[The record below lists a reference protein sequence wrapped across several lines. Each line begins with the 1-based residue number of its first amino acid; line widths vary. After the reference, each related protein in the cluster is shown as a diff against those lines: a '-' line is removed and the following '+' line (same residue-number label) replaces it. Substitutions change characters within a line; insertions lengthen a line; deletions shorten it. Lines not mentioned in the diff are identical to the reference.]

1 MAATRHHNDDY
12 DLRLPIHYVIAAL
25 AVCGVGIGLAEQ
37 ATAAPLVPIALSLLT
52 ITVAGLAWL
61 LQAVWPPAAP
71 WGMVAGIIGVLH
83 LAAVW
88 LHMPALLTLAPLVVG
103 LSAALVG
110 LRAAAVTAAAITAWL
125 ALLGARGPFHDPTLV
140 SATMGGAWAMLAL
153 MVGIYT
159 PLRQRLRA
167 SAEFIATAQAQSQ
180 RAQARQVELA
190 QALDNAA
197 HLNRQLVLT
206 TQKLDQA
213 REAAEAAQKLK
224 ADFVAR
230 VSHELRTP
238 LNMIVGFAEMM
249 MEAPTTYGGD
259 IPQALLADLSVILR
273 NSQHLSSLIDDV
285 LDLSRIDAGQMAI
298 TRERASI
305 AMIIE
310 SAAEVVK
317 PLFHSKGLTLDI
329 DIPPDLPLIFC
340 DPTRIREAVV
350 NLLSNAGR
358 FTEEG
363 GVDIAVRQE
372 ATDVIIAVTD
382 TGPGIDPAMG
392 KELFQPFR
400 QLEDT
405 IRRRHNG
412 TGLGLAI
419 SRSFVEQ
426 HGGRIWFESELQR
439 GTTFYFRL
447 PTDPPMPVDDTVM
460 RWLEP
465 TWEYRVRLTRP
476 QPPADDAQLRLVVLE
491 SGSGLTRLL
500 TRYLDNAELVRVETL
515 EEARQRLAHTPAQ
528 ALLVNALSV
537 GEALQRVVDS
547 GLTALDTPVIVCS
560 VPDIGETTGRM
571 GVEDYL
577 LKPISRRQLQAVLD
591 DLGLDGKTVLVVD
604 DEPEELR
611 LFWRMLGSAGRGYRI
626 LTAADGQEALAIM
639 RDQRPDAVLL
649 DLVMPNMDG
658 FELLKVREADETLRG
673 IPIVV
678 ITALDPTAQ
687 PIVSSS
693 LAVTQGQG
701 LSVPQFLNC
710 VEGLSRLLAA
720 GVGRNARSE
729 RRGRPAD
736 PAD

>member
-1 MAATRHHNDDY
+1 MPSTRPHHDD
-12 DLRLPIHYVIAAL
+12 LNLCLPIHYVIIAL
-25 AVCGVGIGLAEQ
+25 AVCGVGIGMAEQ
-37 ATAAPLVPIALSLLT
+37 ATADSLVPIALSLLT
-52 ITVAGLAWL
+52 LTLAGLAWL
-61 LQAVWPPAAP
+61 LDAIWSPAAP
-71 WGMVAGIIGVLH
+71 WGLVAGIIGVLH
-83 LAAVW
+83 LAVVW
-88 LHMPALLTLAPLVVG
+88 LQMPALLTLAPLVVG

-110 LRAAAVTAAAITAWL
+110 LRAATVTAAAITAWL
-125 ALLGARGPFHDPTLV
+125 ALLGAGVAIQESTLTLV
-140 SATMGGAWAMLAL
+140 TMGGVWAMLAL
-153 MVGIYT
+153 MVGVYT
-159 PLRQRLRA
+159 PLRQTLRA
-167 SAEFIATAQAQSQ
+167 SAEFIAMAQAQSQ
-180 RAQARQVELA
+180 RAQARQIELA

-249 MEAPTTYGGD
+249 MEAPITYGRD

-305 AMIIE
+305 AMIVE
-310 SAAEVVK
+310 AAAEVVK
-317 PLFHSKGLTLDI
+317 PLFRSKGLTLHI
-329 DIPPDLPLIFC
+329 DVPPDLPLVFC

-372 ATDVIIAVTD
+372 DADVIIAVTD
-382 TGPGIDPAMG
+382 TGPGIDPALG
-392 KELFQPFR
+392 KELFKPFR

-405 IRRRHNG
+405 MRRRHSG

-426 HGGRIWFESELQR
+426 HGGRIWFESELQH

-447 PTDPPMPVDDTVM
+447 PIDPPTLVEDTVI

-465 TWEYRVRLTRP
+465 TWEYRVRFSRP
-476 QPPADDAQLRLVVLE
+476 EPLVEDVLLRLVVLE
-491 SGSGLTRLL
+491 SGQGLTRLL
-500 TRYLDNAELVRVETL
+500 TRYLDNADVIRVETL
-515 EEARQRLAHTPAQ
+515 EDARQHLTHTPAQ

-537 GEALQRVVDS
+537 GEALQRVIEAGIS
-547 GLTALDTPVIVCS
+547 ALDTPVIVCS
-560 VPDIGETTGRM
+560 VPDIGETSGRM

-577 LKPISRRQLQAVLD
+577 LKPISRQQLQAVLD
-591 DLGLDGKTVLVVD
+591 DLDLDDKTVLVVD

-611 LFWRMLGSAGRGYRI
+611 LFWRMLSSARRGYRI
-626 LTAADGQEALAIM
+626 LTASDGQEALTIM
-639 RDQRPDAVLL
+639 RSQQPDAVLL

-658 FELLKVREADETLRG
+658 FELLQVREADPLIQD

-729 RRGRPAD
+729 RRGQPEAPPD
-736 PAD
+736 

>member
-1 MAATRHHNDDY
+1 MMLSTQPVSKDL
-12 DLRLPIHYVIAAL
+12 DLRLPLTYVIAAL
-25 AVCGVGIGLAEQ
+25 AACGVAIGMAEQ
-37 ATAAPLVPIALSLLT
+37 ATADSLIPIALSLLT

-61 LQAVWPPAAP
+61 LDAVWSPAAP
-71 WGMVAGIIGVLH
+71 WSVVAGIIGVLH

-88 LHMPALLTLAPLVVG
+88 LQMPALLTLAPLIVG
-103 LSAALVG
+103 LAAALIN
-110 LRAAAVTAAAITAWL
+110 LRAAAITVVAITIWL
-125 ALLGARGPFHDPTLV
+125 ALLNTHGSSQDPTLV
-140 SATMGGAWAMLAL
+140 SVAIGGAWAMLVF
-153 MVGIYT
+153 MMGVYT
-159 PLRQRLRA
+159 PLRQTLNA
-167 SAEFIATAQAQSQ
+167 SAEFIASAQAQSQ

-249 MEAPTTYGGD
+249 MEAPITYGRD
-259 IPQALLADLSVILR
+259 VPQALLADLSVILR

-305 AMIIE
+305 AMIVE
-310 SAAEVVK
+310 AAAEVVK
-317 PLFHSKGLTLDI
+317 PLFRSKGLTLHI
-329 DIPPDLPLIFC
+329 DVPPDLPLVFC

-350 NLLSNAGR
+350 NLFSNAGR

-372 ATDVIIAVTD
+372 GADVIIAVTD

-392 KELFQPFR
+392 KELFRPFH

-405 IRRRHNG
+405 LRRRHGG

-447 PTDPPMPVDDTVM
+447 PIDPPTPVDDTVI

-465 TWEYRVRLTRP
+465 TWEYRVRFSRP
-476 QPPADDAQLRLVVLE
+476 EPLVEDARLRLVVLE
-491 SGSGLTRLL
+491 SGQGLTRLL

-515 EEARQRLAHTPAQ
+515 EEAQQRLAHMPAQ
-528 ALLVNALSV
+528 ALLVNTLSV
-537 GEALQRVVDS
+537 GEALQRVVDAGIS
-547 GLTALDTPVIVCS
+547 ALDTPVIVCS
-560 VPDIGETTGRM
+560 VPDIGETSGRM

-577 LKPISRRQLQAVLD
+577 LKPISRQQLQAVLD
-591 DLGLDGKTVLVVD
+591 DLDLDGKTVLVVD

-611 LFWRMLGSAGRGYRI
+611 LFWRMLSSAKRGYRI
-626 LTAADGQEALAIM
+626 LTASDGQEALAIM

-658 FELLKVREADETLRG
+658 FELLQVRETDPLLQD

-710 VEGLSRLLAA
+710 IEGLSRLLTA
-720 GVGRNARSE
+720 NRSG
-729 RRGRPAD
+729 RRGQPEAPPD
-736 PAD
+736 